1 MDRTPMQ
8 LSTTTIGSGSR
19 TAALVHGLSASSLHW
34 TEFARLLAEEHDC
47 TVTLVD
53 LRGHGDSPRAD
64 RYHLEDFPDDL
75 VDTLPQGLDFLIG
88 QSLGGLS
95 VMLAAERLQPK
106 RLIALEPALKIGPG
120 FMFVLRYVAP
130 FQSRFPDAALR
141 RVVFSRGG
149 TVDSAE
155 AIARIRA
162 GWEKF
167 DPAVRKSLIA
177 SVPEPPFAIAPPAVP
192 STILMAENSLVV
204 RPPVPEQLRAAG
216 WDVRE
221 KPGATHEIHVQ
232 DPAGVLE
239 LLSDLFA

>member
-1 MDRTPMQ
+1 MK

-19 TAALVHGLSASSLHW
+19 TAALVHGFSASSMHW

-64 RYHLEDFPDDL
+64 RYSLEDFPNDL

-120 FMFVLRYVAP
+120 FMFVLRYVSP
-130 FQSRFPDAALR
+130 FQARFPDVALR
-141 RVVFSRGG
+141 RVVFGSGG
-149 TVDSAE
+149 SVDTAE
-155 AIARIRA
+155 AITRIRA
-162 GWEKF
+162 GWKKF
-167 DPAVRKSLIA
+167 DPAARKGLMA
-177 SVPEPPFAIAPPAVP
+177 SVPKQLFTIPPPVVP
-192 STILMAENSLVV
+192 STVLIAQSSLVV
-204 RPPVPEQLRAAG
+204 RPPVPEELRAAG